1 MKNILNAVIIV
12 LQLKNSYKC
21 DHHVIFLCF
30 IGGPGGMMRGG
41 QHGTR
46 GGRGGFSR
54 GGDGGRGGGG
64 MRQSGNPNNLSYQNR
79 R

>member
-1 MKNILNAVIIV
+1 
-12 LQLKNSYKC
+12 
-21 DHHVIFLCF
+21 
-30 IGGPGGMMRGG
+30 MMRGG